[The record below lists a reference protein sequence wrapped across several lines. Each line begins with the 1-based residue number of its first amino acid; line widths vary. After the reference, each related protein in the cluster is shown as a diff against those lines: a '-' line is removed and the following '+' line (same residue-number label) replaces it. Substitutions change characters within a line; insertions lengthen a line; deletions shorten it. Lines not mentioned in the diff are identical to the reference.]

1 MTKTYHTM
9 DKAEWEGLVHL
20 FHPQHGSHYI
30 DLPNGRILLAATF
43 ASEGAEEAFSLQT
56 TTLQS
61 LPHPVFS
68 GTDKIS
74 GAHAGELGHLF
85 PNGKDAAQA
94 NVRDVIQKA
103 AAIHPLMR
111 LSVF

>member
-1 MTKTYHTM
+1 MTKTFHTM
-9 DKAEWEGLVHL
+9 DKAEWLKLAGL

-30 DLPNGRILLAATF
+30 DLPNGRILLCADF
-43 ASEGAEEAFSLQT
+43 VDEGTEEAFSLRAT
-56 TTLQS
+56 SLKS

-68 GTDKIS
+68 GTEKIS
-74 GAHAGELGHLF
+74 AYHVDELSHLF
-85 PNGKDAAQA
+85 AGKEDSRKATVHDV
-94 NVRDVIQKA
+94 VRKA